1 MSDGEAA
8 IAGALALP
16 DASESGE
23 AEFARLQRQYGQLA
37 AEPLLRAMLER
48 EFPGRI
54 AVVSSFGAESA
65 LILALVAAIEPA
77 TPVIFLDTG
86 KHFSE
91 TLSYRDRLV
100 AHLGLTDARSVHPAT
115 ADLASADADG
125 RLWGRNADACCH
137 LRKVVPLE
145 RALAGFDAWITGRKR
160 FQSGQRADLGTIEAV
175 DSRIKVNPL
184 ATWSLA
190 QVAAEFNARRLPRH
204 PLLAQGYPSIGCAP
218 CTARVGDDAPAR
230 AGRWAGADKTECGI
244 HRAKWA
250 RSEPS
255 WSPES
260 AGAE

>member
-1 MSDGEAA
+1 MSDCEAA
-8 IAGALALP
+8 IAGALALH
-16 DASESGE
+16 DAADPGE
-23 AEFARLQRQYGQLA
+23 TEIARLQRHYGHLA
-37 AEPLLRAMLER
+37 AGPLLRAMLES

-65 LILALVAAIEPA
+65 LILALVAAIDPT

-91 TLSYRDRLV
+91 TLSYRDRLA
-100 AHLGLTDARSVHPAT
+100 AHLGLTDIRSVRPAA
-115 ADLASADADG
+115 ADLVSVDVNG
-125 RLWGRNADACCH
+125 RLWDRNADACCH

-160 FQSGQRADLGTIEAV
+160 FQSGQRAYLDTIEAV
-175 DSRIKVNPL
+175 DSRIKINPL

-190 QVAAEFNARRLPRH
+190 QVVLEFKARGLPRH

-218 CTARVGDDAPAR
+218 CTTRVAEDAPAR
-230 AGRWAGADKTECGI
+230 AGRWAGAEKTECGI

-250 RSEPS
+250 RSES
-255 WSPES
+255 GRLQDS
-260 AGAE
+260 AAAE